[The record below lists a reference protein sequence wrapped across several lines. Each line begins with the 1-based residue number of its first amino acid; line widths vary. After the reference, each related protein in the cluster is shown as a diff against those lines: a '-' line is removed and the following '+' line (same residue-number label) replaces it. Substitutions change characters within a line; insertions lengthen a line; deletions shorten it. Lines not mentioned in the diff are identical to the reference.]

1 MFSGTA
7 DGSFRFDVDI
17 NYSNNGSLLRMVS
30 LSVLNYI
37 DDQTIVR
44 EVSIPEGGMYD
55 IVVRSRNTFGTSQE
69 DIIFEGLSIV
79 PG

>member
-1 MFSGTA
+1 
-7 DGSFRFDVDI
+7 
-17 NYSNNGSLLRMVS
+17 MVS